1 MRLCKA
7 KPAMCTPLLSLGV
20 QHQFLHQLPDGNQ
33 NHALDL
39 FYSVVCE
46 NNVSVTLHLPSTYL
60 IISPLSLIPCHPTL
74 LFLNANVQCSP
85 CHQIL
90 LLSLMNIDKKPFV
103 SKKNDLCFQWSKN
116 KTHHTTHRWQ
126 KADTQ
131 MTHRWQNGRHTNDT
145 QMAKWQTQ
153 MTQTHQ
159 NDRTRQ
165 TPMHS

>member
-7 KPAMCTPLLSLGV
+7 KPAMCTPLLTLVV
-20 QHQFLHQLPDGNQ
+20 QNPFLHQLPDVYQ

-39 FYSVVCE
+39 FYSIVCR
-46 NNVSVTLHLPSTYL
+46 NNVSVTLHLPSLYL
-60 IISPLSLIPCHPTL
+60 IVSPLSLIPCHPTL
-74 LFLNANVQCSP
+74 LFLNENLQCCP

-90 LLSLMNIDKKPFV
+90 LLSLMNNDKKPFV
-103 SKKNDLCFQWSKN
+103 SKKNHLCFQWSKN
-116 KTHHTTHRWQ
+116 KTHHTTQMTHRWQ

-153 MTQTHQ
+153 MTHRWQ
-159 NDRTRQ
+159 NGR
-165 TPMHS
+165 HK